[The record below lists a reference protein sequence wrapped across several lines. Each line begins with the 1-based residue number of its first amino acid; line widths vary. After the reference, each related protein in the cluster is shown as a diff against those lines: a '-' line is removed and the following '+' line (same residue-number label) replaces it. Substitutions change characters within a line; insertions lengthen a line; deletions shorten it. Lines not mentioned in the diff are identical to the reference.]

1 MPIQYPK
8 PLFHNATIGLICP
21 ASGFTQYKEINQS
34 VKYLKKL
41 GFKVKLGKSLLSRSK
56 NFHYLS
62 GPDKLRANDFND
74 FWNDNKVDAIFCL
87 RGGYGCLR
95 ILDDIDF
102 KSIKSKRKILLG
114 FSDITVLLL
123 AIYKKSNLLT
133 FHGPM
138 FGYKFLNK
146 DLSVIDK
153 SSEKSLWSVLFD
165 PSFSFHYSNKLS
177 GCTIHSGKSYGVLL
191 GGNLTDICSMIGSP
205 YLPDFKDSIL
215 LLEDCNEEPY
225 KIDRMLTQL
234 AVSGIFKNI
243 KGIIF
248 SSFYKCSFKNR
259 KQLLKFLKE
268 KFASYKIPIVYGFPI
283 GHEKRNL
290 TVPIGKKVFFDADN
304 LLLRSL

>member
-21 ASGFTQYKEINQS
+21 ASGFTEHKKINL
-34 VKYLKKL
+34 VAKYLNKL
-41 GFKVKLGKSLLSRSK
+41 GFKVKLGSSLVSSNK
-56 NFHYLS
+56 IFPYLS
-62 GPDKLRANDFND
+62 GPDKLRASDFND
-74 FWNDNKVDAIFCL
+74 FWNDNEIDAIFCL

-95 ILDDIDF
+95 LLDYIDF
-102 KSIKSKRKILLG
+102 KLVKSKRKILLG

-123 AIYKKSNLLT
+123 AIYKKAHLIT

-146 DLSVIDK
+146 DLSVVDK
-153 SSEKSLWSVLFD
+153 SSEKSLWSLLFN
-165 PSFSFHYSNKLS
+165 PKFSFQYSNKLS
-177 GCTIHSGKSYGVLL
+177 GYTICSGKTNGVLL
-191 GGNLTDICSMIGSP
+191 GGNLTDICSMIGST
-205 YLPDFKDSIL
+205 YLPDFNGSVL

-234 AVSGIFKNI
+234 AVSGVFKNI

-248 SSFYKCSFKNR
+248 SSFYKCGFKNK
-259 KQLLKFLKE
+259 KQLSVFLKE
-268 KFASYKIPIVYGFPI
+268 KFTAYKIPIAYGFPI

-304 LLLRSL
+304 LLLKSV

>member
-21 ASGFTQYKEINQS
+21 ASGFTEHKKINIA
-34 VKYLKKL
+34 VKYLNKL
-41 GFKVKLGKSLLSRSK
+41 GFKVKLGKSLISSSK
-56 NFHYLS
+56 NFSYLS

-74 FWNDNKVDAIFCL
+74 FWNDNKIDAIFCL

-95 ILDDIDF
+95 LLDDINF
-102 KSIKSKRKILLG
+102 KLIKNKRKIFLG

-123 AIYKKSNLLT
+123 AIYKKSNLIT

-138 FGYKFLNK
+138 FGYKFLNNN
-146 DLSVIDK
+146 LSLVDK

-165 PSFSFHYSNKLS
+165 PKFSFQYSNKLS
-177 GCTIHSGKSYGVLL
+177 GYTIRSGKAQGVLL
-191 GGNLTDICSMIGSP
+191 GGNLTDISSMIGST

-234 AVSGIFKNI
+234 AVSGVFKSI

-248 SSFYKCSFKNR
+248 SSFYKCGFKNK
-259 KQLLKFLKE
+259 KQLSVFLKE
-268 KFASYKIPIVYGFPI
+268 KFAGYKIPIVYGFSI

-304 LLLRSL
+304 LLLKSV